1 MRTDNKISKLSK
13 IFIAAIALVLSSIF
27 ALACDAKSNV
37 EIELDTSGVKT
48 EFAVNEKFA
57 CDGLSVVAVMDGER
71 YSVPVGECEIDIPD
85 MSAVGEKT
93 VTVRFMNASAS
104 YKITVAEF
112 AVGLVLGVENVK
124 TVYAAGETLDTSGLE
139 VEALLNSGARRAV
152 DSFTCASADMSA
164 PGNKRIDVTAEY
176 DGDELTAS
184 FNVCVLPKAA
194 SAYGLDEK
202 MEFSTSGDGSL
213 TLYISSRE
221 GGGVNSAD
229 AHTYGYL
236 LLRGGDGACELFD
249 FEYTYTPQGWA
260 STFVKGI
267 GTERIDGDGA
277 LTVTAGGESYS
288 AVDGLWHYVVIGWDE
303 LERISLDTSG
313 VKKNYFAG
321 ESFDAGGLV
330 VTAHMYGGA
339 EQTATENIS
348 YSGFDPNVIGEQT
361 VTVSY
366 GGFTA
371 EYKITVRFVATSLA
385 VDYSNAKRE
394 YVVNVPFTSDG
405 LVVYE
410 VNVNGVRRTLSSDAY
425 EISSPDMSVIG
436 VKTVTVKHKTDESIS
451 AEYMIYAIPDVP
463 WETNRL
469 EFVNQ
474 TGTGDT
480 LDLFVTSIEGGG
492 GWDKKAISSGWYLF
506 KCTDGTYAMY
516 EFAFSYGYQPE
527 GQEQCHFE
535 TQGLDAE
542 YLDNDFGGDMFVKIG
557 DVMFRANADYWH
569 HIIMK
574 W

>member
-1 MRTDNKISKLSK
+1 M
-13 IFIAAIALVLSSIF
+13 
-27 ALACDAKSNV
+27 
-37 EIELDTSGVKT
+37 
-48 EFAVNEKFA
+48 
-57 CDGLSVVAVMDGER
+57 
-71 YSVPVGECEIDIPD
+71 
-85 MSAVGEKT
+85 
-93 VTVRFMNASAS
+93 
-104 YKITVAEF
+104 
-112 AVGLVLGVENVK
+112 
-124 TVYAAGETLDTSGLE
+124 
-139 VEALLNSGARRAV
+139 
-152 DSFTCASADMSA
+152 
-164 PGNKRIDVTAEY
+164 
-176 DGDELTAS
+176 
-184 FNVCVLPKAA
+184 
-194 SAYGLDEK
+194 
-202 MEFSTSGDGSL
+202 
-213 TLYISSRE
+213 
-221 GGGVNSAD
+221 
-229 AHTYGYL
+229 
-236 LLRGGDGACELFD
+236 FD
-249 FEYTYTPQGWA
+249 
-260 STFVKGI
+260 
-267 GTERIDGDGA
+267 
-277 LTVTAGGESYS
+277 
-288 AVDGLWHYVVIGWDE
+288 
-303 LERISLDTSG
+303 
-313 VKKNYFAG
+313 AG
-321 ESFDAGGLV
+321 ESFDASGLTVSAVTEGGSLPISLDACEIAGYDMN
-330 VTAHMYGGA
+330 TA
-339 EQTATENIS
+339 
-348 YSGFDPNVIGEQT
+348 GEQT